1 MAAIQFYF
9 YAFGGLTS
17 WKGGGFGMY
26 SDPHPKDSRI
36 IWLVGMRDGK
46 QTAFRINPWDPKT
59 NYDSIAQKP
68 VADLLFQLETSGYYN
83 RNFPDLMS
91 FYISPFFISSLKEQ
105 IRDEPTL
112 KHFPIDNIE
121 IQLYQIEI
129 DKSYKYLEAKL
140 QHRSNVSWQR

>member
-1 MAAIQFYF
+1 
-9 YAFGGLTS
+9 
-17 WKGGGFGMY
+17 
-26 SDPHPKDSRI
+26 
-36 IWLVGMRDGK
+36 MRDGK